1 MTGSSSSNSN
11 NTMKM
16 ALEYGPLILFF
27 VVNSFYGIYYGT
39 AVLVLATVV
48 SLAYSWV
55 KTRTIPKFLAFG
67 CAAVVL
73 FGALT
78 LIFQDETFI
87 KIKPTV
93 VSLIIAAGLIFV
105 YGNEALI

>member
-1 MTGSSSSNSN
+1 
-11 NTMKM
+11 MKL

-55 KTRTIPKFLAFG
+55 KTRTHPQDFG
-67 CAAVVL
+67 FWMRGGGVFWRVDPDL
-73 FGALT
+73 SG
-78 LIFQDETFI
+78 
-87 KIKPTV
+87 
-93 VSLIIAAGLIFV
+93 
-105 YGNEALI
+105 